1 VASHIEQLGK
11 TPDAGG
17 CTRKSYVYGA
27 ISEEGL
33 DRVIVKYEDDECT
46 GHVFHG
52 PRSRTDAVHEPHD
65 SAVTIDNEF
74 VGNRLSV
81 D

>member
-1 VASHIEQLGK
+1 MTSHIEQLGK

-27 ISEEGL
+27 ISEEDL
-33 DRVIVKYEDDECT
+33 DRVIVKCEDDECT

-52 PRSRTDAVHEPHD
+52 AALDAVHEPHD
-65 SAVTIDNEF
+65 SAVTNEF